1 MYYRKVGQEVG
12 RGLGMR
18 LARESLAMYLS
29 SFPLEKEPGY
39 EARGNKVLF
48 EHTLF
53 SANVGLNG

>member
-1 MYYRKVGQEVG
+1 
-12 RGLGMR
+12 MR